1 MDSDMGTDTDM
12 DKNLDMDT
20 VNGHFNKKIEEKINI
35 VN

>member
-1 MDSDMGTDTDM
+1 M

-35 VN
+35 VNWK